1 MKLLPSSFK
10 TLKVDIGSL
19 DQQAQMHITPD
30 ASQARHNAA
39 GMSDKRIDTVMTRVQ
54 AEINGL
60 LGEMM
65 LGSLIEA
72 AKDAMTELNQPE
84 GHCIFCLEQLV
95 PEGINSFQPPLLRL
109 PCYHCYHL

>member
-1 MKLLPSSFK
+1 
-10 TLKVDIGSL
+10 
-19 DQQAQMHITPD
+19 MHIPPD
-30 ASQARHNAA
+30 ASQARHIAA
-39 GMSDKRIDTVMTRVQ
+39 GMSDKRIDTVMSRLQ
-54 AEINGL
+54 AETKGL

-95 PEGINSFQPPLLRL
+95 PEGINPIHPPLLRL

>member
-1 MKLLPSSFK
+1 MARLH
-10 TLKVDIGSL
+10 TEANSL
-19 DQQAQMHITPD
+19 VGD
-30 ASQARHNAA
+30 
-39 GMSDKRIDTVMTRVQ
+39 
-54 AEINGL
+54 
-60 LGEMM
+60 MM

-95 PEGINSFQPPLLRL
+95 PDGAIPSQKLLLRL